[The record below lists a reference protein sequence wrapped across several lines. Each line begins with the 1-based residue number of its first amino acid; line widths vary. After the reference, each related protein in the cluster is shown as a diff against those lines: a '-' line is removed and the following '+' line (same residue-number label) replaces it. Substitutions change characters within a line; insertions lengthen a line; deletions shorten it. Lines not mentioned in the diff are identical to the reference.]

1 MMRPYREG
9 EKGSVNGWISPS
21 ASGAKSCS
29 VFGGGLIAITALLF
43 PCMVEAHAGLVKSV
57 PGSRAALNRAP
68 EHIELCFN
76 EEVELKF
83 SSVQLLAPDGQAV
96 PLDALTFGPTGQR
109 CIVAPLSAP
118 VEQTGTYTVKYK
130 VLSQDG
136 HVVEY
141 GYTFKL
147 RPPTGE

>member
-1 MMRPYREG
+1 MMRPCTEG
-9 EKGSVNGWISPS
+9 EKGCGSGLGRPS
-21 ASGAKSCS
+21 AGSAKACSLIGA
-29 VFGGGLIAITALLF
+29 GLIAIAGLLF
-43 PCMVEAHAGLVKSV
+43 PCMVGAHAGLVKSV